1 MRLFGIP
8 YQFTSAVDPRIKGVS
23 SMVGNKYMENVITE
37 APICTFIPGEPKYL
51 PSENNVDSKVNTT
64 AALLENVT
72 GFNSLTN
79 AASNAVKIIDTEE
92 GSDGAVT
99 DKKIWDDYRLY
110 DFKRNYVEY
119 MKYVNVLCRAGATFL
134 ELMIKLME
142 SRFNSM
148 IGKTI
153 DKLLNHISLLP
164 VK

>member
-23 SMVGNKYMENVITE
+23 SMVGNKYMENIITE

-99 DKKIWDDYRLY
+99 DKKYGMII
-110 DFKRNYVEY
+110 VY
-119 MKYVNVLCRAGATFL
+119 MILNVI
-134 ELMIKLME
+134 M
-142 SRFNSM
+142 
-148 IGKTI
+148 
-153 DKLLNHISLLP
+153 LNI
-164 VK
+164 